1 MDNINKKN
9 SKLRE
14 SLSHKNFVITAETT
28 PKTNTD
34 LNASLEKVLCLKGL
48 ADAVNITD
56 GAGAKSHLSS
66 IVLSGAMKSNGIDPI
81 IQITLRDKNRIALQS
96 DLIGA
101 SALGVSNVLV
111 LTGDPAEVGDEKEAK
126 FVGDFEGSTDLIA
139 LIKKI
144 NDTGNLNS
152 GRKINNPPEFLIG
165 AADAPFSPPIDW
177 KPEKLIAKVESGAQ
191 FFQTQYC
198 FDMDVCK
205 KYFSILSDFGLLE
218 SAHFLVG
225 IGPFS
230 SSKQAKWMHENLPG
244 VEVPDKILD
253 MLGRSKDEKADGK
266 KICLELLHELQ
277 EISGVSGAHIM
288 GPGQEQSVAE
298 IIQAYGK

>member
-1 MDNINKKN
+1 MDNLNRNI
-9 SKLRE
+9 SKLSE
-14 SLSHKNFVITAETT
+14 SLSQKKFVITAETT

-66 IVLSGAMKSNGIDPI
+66 LVLSGVMKSIGIEPI
-81 IQITLRDKNRIALQS
+81 IQLTLRDRNRIAIQS
-96 DLIGA
+96 DVIGA
-101 SALGVSNVLV
+101 AAMGVSNILV

-126 FVGDFEGSTDLIA
+126 FVGDFDSSTDLIS
-139 LIKKI
+139 LLKNI
-144 NDTGNLNS
+144 NKTGELNS
-152 GRKINNPPEFLIG
+152 GRKITNPPEIFVG
-165 AADAPFSPPIDW
+165 AADAPFLPPSNWRPD
-177 KPEKLIAKVESGAQ
+177 KLIAKVESGAD

-198 FDMDVCK
+198 FDMKVCK

-218 SAHFLVG
+218 SAFFLVG

-244 VEVPDKILD
+244 VEIPKRILD
-253 MLGRSKDEKADGK
+253 MLSRSKDEKKDGK
-266 KICLELLHELQ
+266 KICLELLDELQ
-277 EISGVSGAHIM
+277 GIKGVSGAHIM
-288 GPGQEQSVAE
+288 GPGQEQTVAE
-298 IIQAYGK
+298 IIKEIRK

>member
-1 MDNINKKN
+1 MDNLHKNINKL
-9 SKLRE
+9 SE
-14 SLSHKNFVITAETT
+14 SLLQKKFVITAETT

-66 IVLSGAMKSNGIDPI
+66 LILSGVMKSNGIEPI
-81 IQITLRDKNRIALQS
+81 IQVTLRDRNRIAIQS
-96 DLIGA
+96 DIIGA
-101 SALGVSNVLV
+101 AAIDVTNILV

-126 FVGDFEGSTDLIA
+126 FVGDFEGSTDLIS
-139 LIKKI
+139 LIKNI
-144 NDTGNLNS
+144 NTTGELNS
-152 GRKINNPPEFLIG
+152 GRKIINPPNFFVG
-165 AADAPFSPPIDW
+165 AADAPFLPPSDW
-177 KPEKLIAKVESGAQ
+177 KPEKLIAKVEAGAQ

-198 FDMDVCK
+198 FDMKVCK

-218 SAHFLVG
+218 SVYFLVG

-244 VEVPDKILD
+244 VEVPDRILD
-253 MLGRSKDEKADGK
+253 MLSRSKDEKADGK
-266 KICLELLHELQ
+266 KICLELLNELQ

-298 IIQAYGK
+298 IIQAKRK